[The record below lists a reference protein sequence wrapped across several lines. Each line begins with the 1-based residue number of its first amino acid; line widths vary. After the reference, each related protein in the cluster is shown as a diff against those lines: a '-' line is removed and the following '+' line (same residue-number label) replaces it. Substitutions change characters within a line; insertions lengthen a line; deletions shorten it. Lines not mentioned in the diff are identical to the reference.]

1 VSAWAKK
8 GNRLAVHLALTSA
21 YGCAPRHTRREGE
34 SKMTQP
40 GEHEDRFVVNPSVVF
55 RELDGETVL
64 LNLDSGVYFGL
75 DTVGTRVWTLL
86 LEHGTTGPV
95 CAQMEREYDV
105 EREELERDVQRLVRE
120 LRQKGLLVAAG
131 P

>member
-1 VSAWAKK
+1 MDTAQPGQHQRYEVSA
-8 GNRLAVHLALTSA
+8 
-21 YGCAPRHTRREGE
+21 
-34 SKMTQP
+34 
-40 GEHEDRFVVNPSVVF
+40 SVVF

-75 DTVGTRVWTLL
+75 DAVGTRVWTLL

-95 CAQMEREYDV
+95 CARMEQEYDV
-105 EREELERDVQRLVRE
+105 EPEALERDVHRLVRE
-120 LRQKGLLVAAG
+120 LHQKGLIVAAA

>member
-1 VSAWAKK
+1 META
-8 GNRLAVHLALTSA
+8 
-21 YGCAPRHTRREGE
+21 
-34 SKMTQP
+34 QP
-40 GEHEDRFVVNPSVVF
+40 GERKRYQVNPSVVF

-75 DTVGTRVWTLL
+75 DAVGTRVWTLL

-95 CAQMEREYDV
+95 CERMEQEYDV
-105 EREELERDVQRLVRE
+105 EPEALERDVHRLVRE
-120 LRQKGLLVAAG
+120 LHQKGLILAAE

>member
-1 VSAWAKK
+1 MA
-8 GNRLAVHLALTSA
+8 
-21 YGCAPRHTRREGE
+21 
-34 SKMTQP
+34 QP

-75 DTVGTRVWTLL
+75 DAVGTRVWTLL

-95 CAQMEREYDV
+95 CAQMEREYVV
-105 EREELERDVQRLVRE
+105 ERQELERDVQRLVRE